1 MLAELKK
8 WTKYKLFYIIIVI
21 SLLLPIFAIA
31 NSINN
36 YEGYFNEGNKIV
48 EMHGL
53 DGLRKSIDQNK
64 VKALDLDEMTS
75 AIKYYQKNKDDRKI
89 EIKMEAIY
97 PNLTNLMF
105 GAFQSKINSSK
116 YNVLN
121 TEDGR
126 MFYESVKQRSIEN
139 LIMDGNK
146 ESEAISYVNKMFG
159 KIDKPYVVGD
169 PSPWVILF
177 RALYASLFFLFFII
191 SIWGA
196 VVFSIEKECNME
208 KVLFVEGSGK
218 EKVRN
223 SKILSFI
230 LFSMLMYIYTMLA
243 CILPI
248 MYLIGFGQNI
258 SVQSIPGFINFLQNW
273 KVHKLLF
280 VYIIITIFSVL
291 SWTMITSIVSDFIK
305 NNVLSWVSLLSF
317 LIIILFFIRSKFL
330 ISYIMY
336 SFIGSINLVLLTV
349 NIGKFNILG
358 LSLNSF
364 YANLF
369 ISLIVIL
376 ICILIY
382 KRNSIK
388 KCIKNILH

>member
-21 SLLLPIFAIA
+21 SLLLPMFAIA

-53 DGLRKSIDQNK
+53 DGLRKSINQNK
-64 VKALDLDEMTS
+64 VKSLDLDEMTS

-177 RALYASLFFLFFII
+177 RALYVSLFFLFFNN
-191 SIWGA
+191 
-196 VVFSIEKECNME
+196 KY
-208 KVLFVEGSGK
+208 LGSC
-218 EKVRN
+218 
-223 SKILSFI
+223 SF
-230 LFSMLMYIYTMLA
+230 
-243 CILPI
+243 
-248 MYLIGFGQNI
+248 
-258 SVQSIPGFINFLQNW
+258 
-273 KVHKLLF
+273 
-280 VYIIITIFSVL
+280 
-291 SWTMITSIVSDFIK
+291 
-305 NNVLSWVSLLSF
+305 
-317 LIIILFFIRSKFL
+317 
-330 ISYIMY
+330 
-336 SFIGSINLVLLTV
+336 
-349 NIGKFNILG
+349 
-358 LSLNSF
+358 
-364 YANLF
+364 
-369 ISLIVIL
+369 
-376 ICILIY
+376 
-382 KRNSIK
+382 
-388 KCIKNILH
+388 